1 MSEKIIKDEIK
12 YLKEVFNKLLD
23 VLERMSSEVTSL
35 EDRLA
40 RIELKL
46 EELSINLKKAPSIP
60 APSAMPETEKSV
72 APVEK
77 PVEKLVEKPATEQPI
92 FGEVEKTETA
102 KVEEIGEL
110 EEIPA
115 EIPSPEAPEQVSE
128 VPMPE
133 ELPPEEEVPVSM
145 DAATIQQKISEYEEE
160 LVSIERQISD
170 LEFNYEGGFLDQRE
184 YKAQMSELQKKKED
198 LRRKIAELRKRL
210 E

>member
-1 MSEKIIKDEIK
+1 MSEIKIKEEIN
-12 YLKEVFNKLLD
+12 YLKEVFNKLLS
-23 VLERMSSEVTSL
+23 VLESISSDLETLKSETKGASSL
-35 EDRLA
+35 ESRLA

-46 EELSINLKKAPSIP
+46 EELSMKLEKAPPATVVEGTKSIP
-60 APSAMPETEKSV
+60 QETPAPEEET
-72 APVEK
+72 
-77 PVEKLVEKPATEQPI
+77 PI
-92 FGEVEKTETA
+92 FAEAEETSEA
-102 KVEEIGEL
+102 KVEEIGEM

-115 EIPSPEAPEQVSE
+115 EIPSPESPEKVSE

-133 ELPPEEEVPVSM
+133 ELPPEVEEPISM

-184 YKAQMSELQKKKED
+184 YKTQMSALQKRKEE